1 MSQENVDTI
10 RRGYEAFGRRDLDVA
25 LEMADPAIEA
35 HDPVEMPD
43 AAIHRG
49 KAAVKRDWEQT
60 LELFDD
66 FAIDIEEVFD
76 AGEEVVLFL
85 RYRGRGKESGVAVE
99 VVVNVS
105 SPESETI
112 CLSQPPGTITLF
124 SWLWRPWPSSASNL
138 PVCVSR

>member
-1 MSQENVDTI
+1 MSEENVETI
-10 RRGYEAFGRRDLDVA
+10 RRGYEAFGRRDLDAA

-35 HDPVEMPD
+35 HDPAEMPD
-43 AAIHRG
+43 AAVHRG

-85 RYRGRGKESGVAVE
+85 RYRGRGKESGAAVE
-99 VVVNVS
+99 VDMAHVLTMKDGMAVRLRQYLDRTEALAAAGV
-105 SPESETI
+105 PA
-112 CLSQPPGTITLF
+112 
-124 SWLWRPWPSSASNL
+124 R
-138 PVCVSR
+138 

>member
-99 VVVNVS
+99 VDIAHVLTMQDGMAVRLRQYLDRAEALAAAGV
-105 SPESETI
+105 PA
-112 CLSQPPGTITLF
+112 
-124 SWLWRPWPSSASNL
+124 R
-138 PVCVSR
+138 